1 VNRTVLDASAILAVL
16 RREPGAEA
24 FLQKL
29 NTLPPTAVS
38 VVNLAEVHAKLVQH
52 GASTRDAWEAARASA
67 EEIFDFDQKQ
77 AKISGDLIA
86 QTHAYGL
93 SLGDRACLALAT
105 VLKAPVYTADH
116 AWKKLKVGIDI
127 HVIR

>member
-1 VNRTVLDASAILAVL
+1 MSRTVLDASAILAVL
-16 RREPGAEA
+16 RREAGADA

-52 GASTRDAWEAARASA
+52 GASTREAWEAAKASA
-67 EEIFDFDQKQ
+67 EEIFDFDQRQ
-77 AKISGDLIA
+77 ARISGDLIS
-86 QTHAYGL
+86 QTQVNGL
-93 SLGDRACLALAT
+93 SLGDRACLALAMA
-105 VLKAPVYTADH
+105 LKSPVYTADH
-116 AWKKLKVGIDI
+116 AWKKLKIGVDI

>member
-1 VNRTVLDASAILAVL
+1 MSRTVLDASAILAVL
-16 RREPGAEA
+16 RREAGADA

-52 GASTRDAWEAARASA
+52 GASAREAWEAAKASA
-67 EEIFDFDQKQ
+67 EEIFDFDQRQ
-77 AKISGDLIA
+77 ARISGDLIS
-86 QTHAYGL
+86 QTQVNGL
-93 SLGDRACLALAT
+93 SLGDRACLALAMA
-105 VLKAPVYTADH
+105 LKSPVYTADH
-116 AWKKLKVGIDI
+116 AWKKLKIGVDI

>member
-1 VNRTVLDASAILAVL
+1 VSRTVLDASAILAVL
-16 RREPGAEA
+16 RREAGADA

-52 GASTRDAWEAARASA
+52 GASAREAWEAAKASA
-67 EEIFDFDQKQ
+67 EEIFDFDQRQ
-77 AKISGDLIA
+77 ARISGDLIS
-86 QTHAYGL
+86 QTQVNGL
-93 SLGDRACLALAT
+93 SLGDRACLALAMA
-105 VLKAPVYTADH
+105 LKSPVYTADH
-116 AWKKLKVGIDI
+116 AWKKLKIGVDI

>member
-1 VNRTVLDASAILAVL
+1 MSRTVLDASAILAVL
-16 RREPGAEA
+16 RREAGADA

-52 GASTRDAWEAARASA
+52 GASAREAWEAAKASA
-67 EEIFDFDQKQ
+67 EEIFDFDQRK
-77 AKISGDLIA
+77 ARISGDLIS
-86 QTHAYGL
+86 QTQVNGL
-93 SLGDRACLALAT
+93 SLGDRACLALAMA
-105 VLKAPVYTADH
+105 LKSPVYTADH
-116 AWKKLKVGIDI
+116 AWKKLKIGVDI